1 MAITPYLLYQDAAAA
16 VDWLA
21 KAFGL
26 RPDEVL
32 KGPDG
37 RVGHASMTFG
47 KSLLMFGSPGPDFK
61 GPRAIG
67 HWTANLYVDVDDV
80 ETHYARAVKAGATII
95 EQRPNQGK
103 GAALRAGF
111 DRALV
116 EGYDAVLTLDAD
128 GQHDPD
134 EIPRF
139 VAAFGAPGAS
149 GPRPELIIG
158 RRDFSRM
165 PPIRRLANT
174 LGTAAF
180 SWAVGRHVPDNQSGY
195 RLLGRR
201 LMTATLGSTETGFEF
216 EVEMIAICLR
226 NGWTL
231 DWVPIS
237 TIYAG
242 EPSHVRPL
250 AHLRH
255 FVRAT
260 RAARR
265 LMREGR

>member
-95 EQRPNQGK
+95 EEPRDTPYGARRYGAEDLEGHRWYFAQALAVPRKRPKKAK
-103 GAALRAGF
+103 G
-111 DRALV
+111 
-116 EGYDAVLTLDAD
+116 
-128 GQHDPD
+128 
-134 EIPRF
+134 
-139 VAAFGAPGAS
+139 S
-149 GPRPELIIG
+149 
-158 RRDFSRM
+158 S
-165 PPIRRLANT
+165 
-174 LGTAAF
+174 
-180 SWAVGRHVPDNQSGY
+180 
-195 RLLGRR
+195 
-201 LMTATLGSTETGFEF
+201 
-216 EVEMIAICLR
+216 
-226 NGWTL
+226 
-231 DWVPIS
+231 
-237 TIYAG
+237 
-242 EPSHVRPL
+242 
-250 AHLRH
+250 
-255 FVRAT
+255 
-260 RAARR
+260 AARKKKTKAR
-265 LMREGR
+265 GQRRSARR

>member
-95 EQRPNQGK
+95 EQPRDTPYGARRYGAEDLEGHRWYFAQALAVPRKRPK
-103 GAALRAGF
+103 KAK
-111 DRALV
+111 
-116 EGYDAVLTLDAD
+116 
-128 GQHDPD
+128 
-134 EIPRF
+134 
-139 VAAFGAPGAS
+139 S
-149 GPRPELIIG
+149 
-158 RRDFSRM
+158 S
-165 PPIRRLANT
+165 
-174 LGTAAF
+174 
-180 SWAVGRHVPDNQSGY
+180 S
-195 RLLGRR
+195 
-201 LMTATLGSTETGFEF
+201 
-216 EVEMIAICLR
+216 
-226 NGWTL
+226 
-231 DWVPIS
+231 
-237 TIYAG
+237 
-242 EPSHVRPL
+242 
-250 AHLRH
+250 
-255 FVRAT
+255 
-260 RAARR
+260 AARKKKTKAR
-265 LMREGR
+265 GQRRSARR